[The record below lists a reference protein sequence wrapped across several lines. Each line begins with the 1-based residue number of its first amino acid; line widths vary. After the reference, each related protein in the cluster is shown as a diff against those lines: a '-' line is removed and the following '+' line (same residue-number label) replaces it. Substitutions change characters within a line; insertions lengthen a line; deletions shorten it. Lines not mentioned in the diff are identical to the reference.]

1 MSVSLPKV
9 LRENMDSWD
18 YDDEGKMIPVK
29 GASFNVIQAIK
40 EMNQAEDEEMESEDG
55 VIEL

>member
-18 YDDEGKMIPVK
+18 YDDEGKMIPTK
-29 GASFNVIQAIK
+29 EASSNVIQAIK
-40 EMNQAEDEEMESEDG
+40 EMNQAEDEEMELEDG